1 MHLEVNNGWLVNAGF
16 THAESASNMLAYT
29 IFKLRILEISRLIFQ
44 ISPCK
49 PNIEKKFL
57 GYSGLQKLQNL
68 YCILRISHSGF
79 YQITGNLIGHQGTSS
94 TFLSLKHRQIFQ

>member
-1 MHLEVNNGWLVNAGF
+1 MHLEVNNGWLVNVGF

-49 PNIEKKFL
+49 PNIEKKFCRIFWVTKVE
-57 GYSGLQKLQNL
+57 KLIL
-68 YCILRISHSGF
+68 YFKDFTLRILPNYWESDRPSRNKF
-79 YQITGNLIGHQGTSS
+79 NLP
-94 TFLSLKHRQIFQ
+94 